1 MINIFSRHF
10 PPPKFGGVQSFFYA
24 FIQQL
29 DEEVNFYTHR
39 DADFDINI
47 LDEKNKK
54 KINKLSFV
62 PPPRKPN
69 SGIRLYISSIKTFF
83 YFISHKNILKKEGIH
98 FGQIWPYGI
107 AALFLKKI
115 YGIKYTIFLFGEE
128 ISKIVYNKSI
138 KYKIIAWSYR
148 KILSNASN
156 IQVSSSFVSEN
167 LKKLFFNYPP
177 KNINIF
183 YNGIEPEIFCNE
195 KKTMHNSF
203 NPTKDEVIIFSV
215 SRHIRRKGFNYL
227 IDAVSMLNKTTKNWH
242 LYIGGE
248 GPETINIESTIKEL
262 NLESCVTLL
271 GRLTK
276 HQLHYCYNRAD
287 IFVLTNILMENGDA
301 DGCPIVFLEA
311 ACYSIPSLGG
321 NVPGTSDAI
330 IDKETGFIANS
341 KNAEEVSKNLEIL
354 IKDAKLRS
362 DMGGKAYKYVN
373 ENYKWSNRIEDF
385 RIINEK
391 ILN

>member
-10 PPPKFGGVQSFFYA
+10 PPPKFGGVQSFFYT

-29 DEEVNFYTHR
+29 DEDVNFYTHKN
-39 DADFDINI
+39 ADFDENI
-47 LDEKNKK
+47 FDEKNKK

-62 PPPRKPN
+62 PPPRNPN
-69 SGIRLYISSIKTFF
+69 SGIMLYTSSIKTFF
-83 YFISHKNILKKEGIH
+83 YFISHKKKLKKEGIH

-107 AALFLKKI
+107 AALFLKKL

-128 ISKIVYNKSI
+128 VSKIVYNDSV
-138 KYKIIAWSYR
+138 KYKIIAWFYR
-148 KILSNASN
+148 RILSNASN

-167 LKKLFFNYPP
+167 LKKLFFNSPP

-183 YNGIEPEIFCNE
+183 YNGIEPKTFCNE

-203 NPTKDEVIIFSV
+203 NPKIDEVIIFSV
-215 SRHIRRKGFNYL
+215 SRHIERKGFKYL
-227 IDAVSMLNKTTKNWH
+227 IDAANMLNETTKNWH
-242 LYIGGE
+242 LYIGGD
-248 GPETINIESTIKEL
+248 GPETKKIESTIKEL
-262 NLESCVTLL
+262 NLESHVTLL
-271 GRLTK
+271 GKLTK
-276 HQLHYCYNRAD
+276 HQLHYCYNKAD

-330 IDKETGFIANS
+330 INKETGFIVKS

-354 IKDAKLRS
+354 IKDAKLRL
-362 DMGGKAYKYVN
+362 DMGSKAYKHVDK
-373 ENYKWSNRIEDF
+373 NYKWSNRIKEF
-385 RIINEK
+385 RRINER